1 MVQHT
6 QDPIDAIM
14 EIVEEYESTD
24 KSAMIKDLLCLM
36 QYEAIEEV
44 LDNLK
49 NHRPLVGGIR
59 LT

>member
-36 QYEAIEEV
+36 QYEVIEEV

-49 NHRPLVGGIR
+49 NHRPLVGDN
-59 LT
+59 